1 MNYGIY
7 KNARNASWQC
17 IIDCGIRSLPIKP
30 VKIAKYYG
38 IKCKKIADDE
48 MNNCSGKIKLI
59 GKQVYILYN
68 ANDIPE
74 RQRFSIM
81 HELGHYVLGH
91 LDDNV
96 LTKENE
102 ESADRFAADV
112 LMPACVL
119 WGLNIHKAEEI
130 ADLCN
135 VSMQAANIRAERMEI
150 LYRRNMFLSHP
161 LERQVFQQF
170 RKFISR

>member
-7 KNARNASWQC
+7 NNARNASWQC
-17 IIDCGIRSLPIKP
+17 LIDCGISSLPIKP
-30 VKIAKYYG
+30 IHIAKHYD
-38 IKCKKIADDE
+38 IQCKKISDE
-48 MNNCSGKIKLI
+48 RMNGYSGKIKI
-59 GKQVYILYN
+59 INGQAYILYN

-81 HELGHYVLGH
+81 HELGHYMLGH
-91 LDDNV
+91 LEDSF
-96 LTKENE
+96 LTKDNE

-119 WGLNIHKAEEI
+119 WGLNIHSAEEI
-130 ADLCN
+130 AKICN
-135 VSMQAANIRAERMEI
+135 VSMQAAQIRAERMEV
-150 LYRRNMFLSHP
+150 LYNRNKFLISP

-170 RKFISR
+170 RQFILK